1 MDVVIRQDLCDEEK
15 SYIQK
20 RLQVVGDC
28 LHSHGIVCKPD
39 EVPRV
44 ALLGSGGG
52 ERAHISLLAVLRQL
66 GQDNLLDCFLY
77 MAGVS
82 GSTWA
87 MSSLYADAHWSKN
100 AKVTTSSVLKSISEV
115 EDVAFSEGVQ
125 WLRERYEEGD
135 LSLSDVWGVITCMI
149 KGVPLETRTLSDEG
163 SRDRDGANPYPLY
176 SAIDRALFDKDKAK
190 ELWFELSPHEAGF
203 TKPGAFV
210 KTSLLK
216 QDFEGGRVKYSP
228 KKKPMDMVQLQG
240 ISGSVF
246 GDWKENK
253 EHIKKHI
260 MDLIEY
266 LFPGVL
272 KIVMLLVELLEYNH
286 DMDYY
291 HTVLPRLKSVLR
303 EDYGKFSPT
312 LLELDYEMWTGMHDQ
327 ERKQHMENIF
337 EELIGSVDEWG
348 QEFNKFN
355 NIVTDGLW
363 VIKHILPLF
372 KEWQFGN
379 VANFLYQ
386 INDPKVPEEMCKED
400 TIHLIDAGLFLNSPY
415 PSVLREARDVDII
428 VSFDFS
434 DDPFQTLKVAS
445 DYADKNGHPFPNVD
459 ITRSDRKCPKSCYVL
474 GKGKP
479 TVIHIPVFN
488 MGNCKDEVTIEK
500 ESYEYRTIQ
509 MPYRDETKINHLADL
524 SAENVTMNRGNI
536 LKHIE
541 EAVQRRKQ
549 QKSLEGTCNY
559 AAANQRA
566 FPKIDFE
573 ALNPESDCP
582 KSFYVFEEEGKPTV
596 IHIPLFNIK
605 NCKDE
610 ATIQQEWRKYAT
622 FQMTYRGKK
631 KIDHLADLAAENVN
645 RDGILKEIRK
655 AAERRKAKH

>member
-1 MDVVIRQDLCDEEK
+1 M
-15 SYIQK
+15 
-20 RLQVVGDC
+20 
-28 LHSHGIVCKPD
+28 
-39 EVPRV
+39 
-44 ALLGSGGG
+44 
-52 ERAHISLLAVLRQL
+52 
-66 GQDNLLDCFLY
+66 
-77 MAGVS
+77 
-82 GSTWA
+82 
-87 MSSLYADAHWSKN
+87 
-100 AKVTTSSVLKSISEV
+100 
-115 EDVAFSEGVQ
+115 
-125 WLRERYEEGD
+125 
-135 LSLSDVWGVITCMI
+135 TCVI

-163 SRDRDGANPYPLY
+163 SRDRDSANPYPLY
-176 SAIDRALFDKDKAK
+176 SAIDRAFFDKDEAK

-203 TKPGAFV
+203 TEPGAFV

-228 KKKPMDMVQLQG
+228 KRKPMDMVQLQG

-260 MDLIEY
+260 LDWIKS
-266 LFPGVL
+266 LFPWSQGEAAPLSGVL
-272 KIVMLLVELLEYNH
+272 KIVMALVELVEYNH

-291 HTVLPRLKSVLR
+291 HTVLARLKSVLG

-312 LLELDYEMWTGMHDQ
+312 LLELDYEMWTDMNDQ

-348 QEFNKFN
+348 QELNNLNNKL
-355 NIVTDGLW
+355 TDVWW

-372 KEWQFGN
+372 YEWQFGN

-386 INDPKVPEEMCKED
+386 INDPKVPEKMCKED
-400 TIHLIDAGLFLNSPY
+400 TMHLIDAGLFLNSPY

-434 DDPFQTLKVAS
+434 EISPF
-445 DYADKNGHPFPNVD
+445 
-459 ITRSDRKCPKSCYVL
+459 
-474 GKGKP
+474 
-479 TVIHIPVFN
+479 
-488 MGNCKDEVTIEK
+488 
-500 ESYEYRTIQ
+500 
-509 MPYRDETKINHLADL
+509 
-524 SAENVTMNRGNI
+524 
-536 LKHIE
+536 
-541 EAVQRRKQ
+541 
-549 QKSLEGTCNY
+549 KSLEGAWHY

-566 FPKIDFE
+566 FPDIDFK
-573 ALNPESDCP
+573 ALKPESDCP

-622 FQMTYRGKK
+622 FQMTYRDKK

>member
-1 MDVVIRQDLCDEEK
+1 MDVLIRQDLCDEEK
-15 SYIQK
+15 GYIQK

-28 LHSHGIVCKPD
+28 LRSHGIVCKPD

-52 ERAHISLLAVLRQL
+52 ERAHISFLGVLRQL

-100 AKVTTSSVLKSISEV
+100 AKVTTSSVLKSISEG
-115 EDVAFSEGVQ
+115 EDMDFSEGVQ
-125 WLRERYEEGD
+125 WLRKRYEEGD
-135 LSLSDVWGVITCMI
+135 LSLSDAWGVMTCVI

-176 SAIDRALFDKDKAK
+176 SAIDRAFFDKDKAKRK

-203 TKPGAFV
+203 TEPGAFV

-216 QDFEGGRVKYSP
+216 QDFEGGRVKYSL
-228 KKKPMDMVQLQG
+228 KRKPMDMVQLQG
-240 ISGSVF
+240 ICGNVF
-246 GDWKENK
+246 GDEKQNQKHILDW
-253 EHIKKHI
+253 IKKS
-260 MDLIEY
+260 LLPRSQGEAAP
-266 LFPGVL
+266 LSGVL
-272 KIVMLLVELLEYNH
+272 KIVMALVELVECHHN
-286 DMDYY
+286 MDHC
-291 HTVLPRLKSVLR
+291 HTVLAKLKSVLG
-303 EDYGKFSPT
+303 EDYGKFSTT
-312 LLELDYEMWTGMHDQ
+312 LLELDHEMWTDMDDQ
-327 ERKQHMENIF
+327 KRKQHMENIF
-337 EELIGSVDEWG
+337 EELIGSAEEWG
-348 QEFNKFN
+348 QELNNLNNKL
-355 NIVTDGLW
+355 TDVWW

-372 KEWQFGN
+372 NEWQSGN

-386 INDPKVPEEMCKED
+386 INEPKVPEEMCKED
-400 TIHLIDAGLFLNSPY
+400 TMHLIDAGLFLNSPY

-434 DDPFQTLKVAS
+434 EDAPF
-445 DYADKNGHPFPNVD
+445 
-459 ITRSDRKCPKSCYVL
+459 
-474 GKGKP
+474 
-479 TVIHIPVFN
+479 
-488 MGNCKDEVTIEK
+488 
-500 ESYEYRTIQ
+500 
-509 MPYRDETKINHLADL
+509 
-524 SAENVTMNRGNI
+524 
-536 LKHIE
+536 
-541 EAVQRRKQ
+541 
-549 QKSLEGTCNY
+549 KSLEGAWHY

-566 FPKIDFE
+566 FPDIDFK

-605 NCKDE
+605 NGKDE
-610 ATIQQEWRKYAT
+610 ATIKQDWREYAT